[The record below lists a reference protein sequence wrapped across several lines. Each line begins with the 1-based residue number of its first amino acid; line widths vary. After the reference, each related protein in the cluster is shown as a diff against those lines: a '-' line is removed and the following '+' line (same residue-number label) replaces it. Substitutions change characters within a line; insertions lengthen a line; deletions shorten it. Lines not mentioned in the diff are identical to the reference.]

1 MTASAPADLQAAWN
15 EGTRALREA
24 RPLDAIRAFEIIA
37 ASGQANPAVWVAMAL
52 AHKSAGDAAGHLA
65 ALESARALDP
75 KDLRALIMTAD
86 HYADAGDARAAS
98 SFYNAVVQVAVAA
111 GTVEKAMEAEV
122 GRAHHMRMKYAAD
135 YEAYMRDA
143 LARHDLDRPEAR
155 RVSRALDMLLGKSEL
170 YLQQPRYFYFPEL
183 PNIEWADRAAFP
195 WLDKVEAAT
204 DRIRGELMRVLEEDA
219 AFSPY
224 VEAEANRPFFDDHGM
239 LGNPNWS
246 AFYLVKGGRR
256 IEANIARCPS
266 VMEALDGAP
275 LCEIPGRT
283 PSVLFS
289 LLRPGAHIAPHH
301 GFMNGRYICHLPLI
315 VPGDCAMRVGS
326 ETRPWAE
333 GKACVFDD
341 SIEHEAWNR
350 HRDRLRVVMIF
361 DIWRPDVSAE
371 ERQLIAAILNA
382 VDVYSGSPAPETD

>member
-1 MTASAPADLQAAWN
+1 MTTAPPADLQAAWN
-15 EGTRALREA
+15 EGARALRES
-24 RPLDAIRAFEIIA
+24 RPLDALRQFERIT
-37 ASGQANPAVWVAMAL
+37 ASGQATSSVWVAVAL
-52 AHKSAGDAAGHLA
+52 AHRAAGDSAGAIA
-65 ALESARALDP
+65 ALDKARALDP

-86 HYADAGDARAAS
+86 HHAEAGDARAAS

-122 GRAHHMRMKYAAD
+122 GRAHHMRMKYAAE
-135 YEAYMRDA
+135 YEAYMRGA
-143 LARHDLDRPEAR
+143 LAGHGLDRPGAR
-155 RVSRALDMLLGKSEL
+155 RVRRAVDLLLGKSEL

-195 WLDKVEAAT
+195 WLDRVEAAT
-204 DRIRGELMRVLEEDA
+204 GRIRAELKVVLEEDTGFA
-219 AFSPY
+219 PY

-239 LGNPNWS
+239 LGNPSWS

-256 IEANIARCPS
+256 VEENIARCPS
-266 VMEALDGAP
+266 VMEALEGAP

-315 VPGDCAMRVGS
+315 VPDDCAMRVGS

-350 HRDRLRVVMIF
+350 HADRLRVVLIF
-361 DIWRPDVSAE
+361 DVWRPELSGE
-371 ERQLIAAILNA
+371 ERELIGAILNA
-382 VDVYSGSPAPETD
+382 VDAYGGAAPPVMD

>member
-1 MTASAPADLQAAWN
+1 MTTAPPADLQAAWN
-15 EGTRALREA
+15 EGARALRES
-24 RPLDAIRAFEIIA
+24 RPLDALRQFERIT
-37 ASGQANPAVWVAMAL
+37 ASGQATSSVWVAVAL
-52 AHKSAGDAAGHLA
+52 AHRAAGDSAGAIA
-65 ALESARALDP
+65 ALDKARALDP

-86 HYADAGDARAAS
+86 HHAEAGDARAAS

-111 GTVEKAMEAEV
+111 GTVEKAMEAE
-122 GRAHHMRMKYAAD
+122 
-135 YEAYMRDA
+135 
-143 LARHDLDRPEAR
+143 
-155 RVSRALDMLLGKSEL
+155 
-170 YLQQPRYFYFPEL
+170 
-183 PNIEWADRAAFP
+183 
-195 WLDKVEAAT
+195 
-204 DRIRGELMRVLEEDA
+204 DRIRAELKVVLEEDTGFA
-219 AFSPY
+219 PY

-239 LGNPNWS
+239 LGNPSWS

-256 IEANIARCPS
+256 VEENIARCPS
-266 VMEALDGAP
+266 VMEALEGAP

-315 VPGDCAMRVGS
+315 VPDDCAMRVGS

-350 HRDRLRVVMIF
+350 HADRLRVVLIF
-361 DIWRPDVSAE
+361 DVWRPELSGE
-371 ERQLIAAILNA
+371 ERELIGAILNA
-382 VDVYSGSPAPETD
+382 VDDYGGAAPPVMD